1 MRPTRV
7 LLTVFVAAGTLSA
20 LAALVSADRAA
31 AQAALVASA
40 ALVGY
45 VLVAGPAA
53 PRVRP
58 ALAAGIALLALPT
71 AVELWRDSGQPA
83 PRNLL
88 IPFYTPLDGTAG
100 STGRPTL
107 PQPALDQWRQA
118 LDQER
123 LACVALLLGVL
134 CLAVAVLALPVRQR
148 PRATV
153 LARTVA
159 VLLLV
164 VVGAD
169 VWSRID
175 GDPLLGLLRAGWP
188 ALLATLAAAAVLALS
203 ASRADRT
210 GLVPLGALLVT
221 VSAALAFEDL
231 VGDWS
236 AWWSFANPDHGVF
249 LSVGVATSLADLV
262 DVSAALLAALT
273 LTGPLLLA
281 VGALRAARTAV
292 GPT

>member
-7 LLTVFVAAGTLSA
+7 LLTVFVVAGTLSA

-31 AQAALVASA
+31 AQSALVASA
-40 ALVGY
+40 ALIGY
-45 VLVAGPAA
+45 VLVVGPAA

-71 AVELWRDSGQPA
+71 AVELWRGSAEPA
-83 PRNLL
+83 TRRLL
-88 IPFYTPLDGTAG
+88 IPFYAPLDGAAA
-100 STGRPTL
+100 STGRPAL
-107 PQPALDQWRQA
+107 PPPILDQWRQA

-123 LACVALLLGVL
+123 LASVALLLGIL

-148 PRATV
+148 RKATV
-153 LARTVA
+153 LARGVA

-169 VWSRID
+169 VWSRVD
-175 GDPLLGLLRAGWP
+175 GEPLLGLLGAGWP
-188 ALLATLAAAAVLALS
+188 ALLATVAAAAVLAVS

-221 VSAALAFEDL
+221 VSAAVALHDL
-231 VGDWS
+231 VRGWS
-236 AWWSFANPDHGVF
+236 TWWRFANPDDSVF
-249 LSVGVATSLADLV
+249 LSAGVATSLAGLV
-262 DVSAALLAALT
+262 DVSAALLATVT
-273 LTGPLLLA
+273 LAGPLLLA
-281 VGALRAARTAV
+281 VGALRAARTAA